1 MRAMKKFYE
10 KPTLVLRD
18 KLSKVTAIPP
28 QSLVLLPPP

>member
-1 MRAMKKFYE
+1 MKKFYE

-28 QSLVLLPPP
+28 ISLIGPT